1 MILCPKLHSFWCY
14 IYLIASNCSIILPS
28 NERLLVWAFVS
39 SHMSNLQ
46 NQNQIGTWQ
55 NIYSIYIPIFYKNYY
70 FPEAHNNILINKFNQ
85 ELLRQLKVDHMIMTT
100 QLAKIKHLD
109 DSPENIEEKKVI
121 PIKSYFLKKWGH
133 PFLCEID
140 ENDSLTINFNPIKL
154 CSHWKKGE
162 AKNKQ
167 KAINKEITSLNDQY
181 KSLFDLKREK
191 FQKIAR
197 L

>member
-1 MILCPKLHSFWCY
+1 
-14 IYLIASNCSIILPS
+14 
-28 NERLLVWAFVS
+28 
-39 SHMSNLQ
+39 
-46 NQNQIGTWQ
+46 
-55 NIYSIYIPIFYKNYY
+55 
-70 FPEAHNNILINKFNQ
+70 
-85 ELLRQLKVDHMIMTT
+85 MIMTT

-109 DSPENIEEKKVI
+109 DSPESIEEKAI

-167 KAINKEITSLNDQY
+167 KATNREITSLNDQY
-181 KSLFDLKREK
+181 KTLFDLKREK
-191 FQKIAR
+191 LQKIEISALWYKLMYKKFMDDHVIKHMENEILR
-197 L
+197 DRCEGL